1 VWWTFAGTKANNSLV
16 GALASTGI
24 AATSNPES
32 VTLASVKIDDLRGL
46 ASLLQVG
53 ITAATVDRQA
63 VDGLKFSAA
72 LPLNLAVDTLA
83 ERGSDERHAR
93 ASADEP
99 VVVQQR

>member
-1 VWWTFAGTKANNSLV
+1 MWWTFAGTKANNSLV

-72 LPLNLAVDTLA
+72 LPLIQAYAQPL
-83 ERGSDERHAR
+83 R
-93 ASADEP
+93 AGLSSPSNGRSPVASRADAT
-99 VVVQQR
+99 